1 MTNQITITLD
11 VPNSLLWS
19 IFVTALEGGIGY
31 WSVCNEY
38 RIGYPDKAGAD
49 PEGFPAAIIQT
60 ENHID
65 EPEAAEVVRID
76 REVVLRG
83 LTRIAQRSVRISDR
97 IHQDTI
103 KGIQEGDGGS
113 IDSEAADCII
123 QAGLFDD
130 IAYG

>member
-38 RIGYPDKAGAD
+38 RIGHPDKTGED
-49 PEGFPAAIIQT
+49 HEGFHADIVET
-60 ENHID
+60 ETHIEGD
-65 EPEAAEVVRID
+65 EEEEVRID

-83 LTRIAQRSVRISDR
+83 LPRIVRRSVRISPR
-97 IHQDTI
+97 ITQDVI
-103 KGIQEGDGGS
+103 LSIQQGHSGH

-123 QAGLFDD
+123 QAGLFDE
-130 IAYG
+130 IVYG

>member
-11 VPNSLLWS
+11 VPNSLLWG

-38 RIGYPDKAGAD
+38 RIGHPDKPGED
-49 PEGFPAAIIQT
+49 HEGFHADIVET
-60 ENHID
+60 ETHIEGD
-65 EPEAAEVVRID
+65 EEEEVRID

-83 LTRIAQRSVRISDR
+83 LTRIVRRSVRISPR
-97 IHQDTI
+97 ITQDVI
-103 KGIQEGDGGS
+103 LSIQQGHSGH

-123 QAGLFDD
+123 QAGRFDE
-130 IAYG
+130 IVYG